1 MLFTKVLKRFCGN
14 WLFTLNASN
23 LDSLSK
29 KGLIKTMI
37 MILWQKRTN
46 FPTRGRNLRLSKM
59 INESK
64 SFTFLNLIVNFPPS
78 TKQEEASI
86 FLSEMS
92 RKFKHLFSLVLLC
105 RPFFKRKT
113 RKNRE
118 GSLWVP
124 FQDSGPVGL
133 TSNELDLTWHLV
145 CTSPI
150 VFKKEDSKQ

>member
-46 FPTRGRNLRLSKM
+46 FSTRGRNLRLSKM

-105 RPFFKRKT
+105 RPFFLKK
-113 RKNRE
+113 
-118 GSLWVP
+118 
-124 FQDSGPVGL
+124 DSKKSWRVFMGTIPGFWPSRAD
-133 TSNELDLTWHLV
+133 SNELDLTWHLV